1 MWLTPSS
8 TARRSTATAS
18 SRSRGGPL
26 TPGPG
31 SCMAPKPTWGTGR
44 PANGKLW
51 DVEAVMVPT
60 LARWWLSYVVVV
72 GRPWTGSGAERF
84 PDGLGLQ
91 EGGQPLEPRI
101 VGPVQL
107 IPARPE
113 HPFEVVGRGHL
124 QLGGVLGVTR
134 CAGEVDGVDVHV

>member
-31 SCMAPKPTWGTGR
+31 SCMAPKPTRCTGR

-60 LARWWLSYVVVV
+60 LARWWLSYAVVV
-72 GRPWTGSGAERF
+72 GGSGTGSATGSGADRV

-91 EGGQPLEPRI
+91 EGRQPLEPRI
-101 VGPVQL
+101 VGPVRL
-107 IPARPE
+107 LPGRP
-113 HPFEVVGRGHL
+113 
-124 QLGGVLGVTR
+124 
-134 CAGEVDGVDVHV
+134 